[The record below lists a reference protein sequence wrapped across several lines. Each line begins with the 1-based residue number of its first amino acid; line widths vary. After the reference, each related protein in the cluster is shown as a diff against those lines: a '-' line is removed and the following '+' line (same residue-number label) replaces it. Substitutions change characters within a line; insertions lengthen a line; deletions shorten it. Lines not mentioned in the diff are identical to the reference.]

1 MSHHKGPP
9 PVGYR
14 GAGGFA
20 PEEQSEPRPPP
31 PGADPG
37 LWKLF
42 DNVDADA
49 SDDIDASELQ
59 EALINGDWSHF
70 DLETVNLLI
79 NIFDSDGDDRICFIE
94 FAKLCDYLADWQRV
108 FQKFD
113 PDHSG
118 TIDRAELQNALT
130 DFGYPVT
137 PQLLNILQRRY
148 DVTVSKPPTKPGT
161 PPGITFDRFVRAC
174 VLLDRVDR
182 AFTRLDTNGDRWV
195 QMNYLE
201 FLRTALS
208 LT

>member
-1 MSHHKGPP
+1 LP
-9 PVGYR
+9 
-14 GAGGFA
+14 
-20 PEEQSEPRPPP
+20 Q
-31 PGADPG
+31 
-37 LWKLF
+37 
-42 DNVDADA
+42 
-49 SDDIDASELQ
+49 
-59 EALINGDWSHF
+59 
-70 DLETVNLLI
+70 
-79 NIFDSDGDDRICFIE
+79 
-94 FAKLCDYLADWQRV
+94 DWQRV
-108 FQKFD
+108 FYKFD

-148 DVTVSKPPTKPGT
+148 GLYLLMLSVIPRLIVQLLDVTVSKAPSKPGT

-201 FLRTALS
+201 FLRTALW